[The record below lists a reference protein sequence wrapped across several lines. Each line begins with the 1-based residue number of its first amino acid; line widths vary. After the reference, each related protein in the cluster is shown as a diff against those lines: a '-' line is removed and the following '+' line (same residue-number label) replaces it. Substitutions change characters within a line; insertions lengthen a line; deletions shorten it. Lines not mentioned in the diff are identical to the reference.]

1 MKRCCRHCRSA
12 EPVTKRWQNAG
23 IAPSVRCV
31 LLWRNTAPAL
41 RVRFSRHDL
50 MGGRWQGGANFR
62 YRRTTNAAPGTPDPS
77 DTERWDVTN
86 LTLLARQPARAQPS
100 SELVPLPACLNQSS
114 ICAVQST
121 WSSCLAFGRRLAR
134 AGIRR
139 PMLPL
144 WGGPL
149 PLTPSELRQLL
160 AALSAA
166 DPRILPNLVAA
177 PP

>member
-1 MKRCCRHCRSA
+1 MERCCRHCRSGGAGDKKVA
-12 EPVTKRWQNAG
+12 ERRHSAIGAVRPVVEEHG
-23 IAPSVRCV
+23 F
-31 LLWRNTAPAL
+31 PAL

-50 MGGRWQGGANFR
+50 MGGRGQEGANFR

-86 LTLLARQPARAQPS
+86 LTLLAPQPARAQPS
-100 SELVPLPACLNQSS
+100 PELVPLPACLNQSS
-114 ICAVQST
+114 ICVVQWT
-121 WSSCLAFGRRLAR
+121 WSSRLAFGKRSAR

-149 PLTPSELRQLL
+149 PLTPSASFVSSLQPSQR
-160 AALSAA
+160 
-166 DPRILPNLVAA
+166 RIRGS
-177 PP
+177 